1 MGSITTMTA
10 RQCRLQEWTEQIK
23 SCKNRPQ
30 GTSVEEWCSLQGI
43 TKANYYY
50 RLRRVRMACLQE
62 ISKNHSDSAQMMAQ
76 VPEHLLEKSMAS
88 SEIKPGTLTIRF
100 VTAAFRLHR
109 IPAWIC
115 SPPSFMWSVML
126 RCRWFFR
133 SLYHDRIH
141 RSSFRD
147 WSPGSI
153 SGK

>member
-1 MGSITTMTA
+1 MDSITTMTA

-62 ISKNHSDSAQMMAQ
+62 ISKNHSDSAQVMAQ

-88 SEIKPGTLTIRF
+88 SEIKPGTLTIQIRDIEKNEQPG
-100 VTAAFRLHR
+100 FRLVR
-109 IPAWIC
+109 Q
-115 SPPSFMWSVML
+115 SE
-126 RCRWFFR
+126 
-133 SLYHDRIH
+133 
-141 RSSFRD
+141 SFRLFD
-147 WSPGSI
+147 MQ
-153 SGK
+153 SG

>member
-1 MGSITTMTA
+1 MDSITTMTA

-88 SEIKPGTLTIRF
+88 SEIKPGTLTIQIRD
-100 VTAAFRLHR
+100 
-109 IPAWIC
+109 C
-115 SPPSFMWSVML
+115 S
-126 RCRWFFR
+126 
-133 SLYHDRIH
+133 I
-141 RSSFRD
+141 
-147 WSPGSI
+147 
-153 SGK
+153 

>member
-1 MGSITTMTA
+1 MDSITTMTA

-88 SEIKPGTLTIRF
+88 SEIKPGTLTIQIRDCSIQ
-100 VTAAFRLHR
+100 VTLN
-109 IPAWIC
+109 
-115 SPPSFMWSVML
+115 SSLDLLSSVFHVI
-126 RCRWFFR
+126 RHAESCRWFFR

-141 RSSFRD
+141 RSSFLD
-147 WSPGSI
+147 
-153 SGK
+153 

>member
-1 MGSITTMTA
+1 MTA

-62 ISKNHSDSAQMMAQ
+62 ISKNKFDSEQVMAQ

-88 SEIKPGTLTIRF
+88 SEIKLDTLTEYYGGF
-100 VTAAFRLHR
+100 
-109 IPAWIC
+109 
-115 SPPSFMWSVML
+115 
-126 RCRWFFR
+126 WFFR
-133 SLYHDRIH
+133 NYPFLH
-141 RSSFRD
+141 F
-147 WSPGSI
+147 
-153 SGK
+153 

>member
-1 MGSITTMTA
+1 MDSITTMTLSGCHSCYRGTTMDSITTMTA

-88 SEIKPGTLTIRF
+88 SEIKPGTLTIQIRDCSIQ
-100 VTAAFRLHR
+100 VTSNSSLDLLSSVLHVIR
-109 IPAWIC
+109 HAE
-115 SPPSFMWSVML
+115 
-126 RCRWFFR
+126 
-133 SLYHDRIH
+133 
-141 RSSFRD
+141 
-147 WSPGSI
+147 
-153 SGK
+153 

>member
-1 MGSITTMTA
+1 MIIKRLKSSVLNFFDHFQRGTTMDSITTMTA

-88 SEIKPGTLTIRF
+88 SEIKPGTLTIQIRDCSIQ
-100 VTAAFRLHR
+100 VTSNSSLDLLSSVLHVIR
-109 IPAWIC
+109 HAE
-115 SPPSFMWSVML
+115 
-126 RCRWFFR
+126 
-133 SLYHDRIH
+133 
-141 RSSFRD
+141 
-147 WSPGSI
+147 
-153 SGK
+153 

>member
-1 MGSITTMTA
+1 MDSITTMTA

-88 SEIKPGTLTIRF
+88 SEIKPGTLTIQIRDCSIQ
-100 VTAAFRLHR
+100 VTSNSSLDLLSSVLHVIR
-109 IPAWIC
+109 HAE
-115 SPPSFMWSVML
+115 L
-126 RCRWFFR
+126 CRWYFR

-147 WSPGSI
+147 
-153 SGK
+153 